1 MLPLS
6 HLKSSFHV
14 SGNHQT
20 VSHPVAPGNL
30 CRSLPRSHGALAAQ
44 FSGVTSYCWMRLLGW
59 SAIFVPLVAQR
70 DHWGKR
76 EAFLS
81 VGDSQRPHYM
91 ADRLR
96 VGSSTSQEPL
106 SDSPLATFSETG
118 RFWPSKRPGSNTNWK
133 TPALKK
139 KKWPLNGT
147 LAFSKSR
154 ERTQNFLMFSPSWPS
169 VRILVW
175 GTHASCLSVASLPP
189 VPLCLFL
196 SDFLD
201 NLYSTFHIQM
211 IYRKR
216 FWGSLW
222 SRSFSDIQ
230 KSEGSKTPLCLSLS
244 WGGNQV
250 SPTPEHAKV
259 FPSNYSCFSEWGRT
273 KLPLLLQIPKLFRF
287 FWKNKDLTSH
297 QRDNSR
303 FLSADLPWYQSQFEH
318 YLVYNL
324 GIKLWLQKGK
334 MTFWH
339 REAMTFFR
347 LQRKLVKMKFFS
359 WKLQNQFFLQM
370 QWRTTSLLKALPRE
384 KLEVNPF
391 HVLEIQQPTFLKP
404 QLWANQNFNQKKK
417 KKGRVVSK
425 RHFQSQAEN
434 YEIYVCLSEF
444 MYVSVCAFL
453 FFFYNIA
460 EIVNEF

>member
-1 MLPLS
+1 
-6 HLKSSFHV
+6 
-14 SGNHQT
+14 
-20 VSHPVAPGNL
+20 
-30 CRSLPRSHGALAAQ
+30 
-44 FSGVTSYCWMRLLGW
+44 
-59 SAIFVPLVAQR
+59 
-70 DHWGKR
+70 
-76 EAFLS
+76 
-81 VGDSQRPHYM
+81 
-91 ADRLR
+91 
-96 VGSSTSQEPL
+96 
-106 SDSPLATFSETG
+106 
-118 RFWPSKRPGSNTNWK
+118 
-133 TPALKK
+133 
-139 KKWPLNGT
+139 
-147 LAFSKSR
+147 
-154 ERTQNFLMFSPSWPS
+154 MFSPSWPS
-169 VRILVW
+169 VRIQVW
-175 GTHASCLSVASLPP
+175 GTHASCLSVASLSP

-230 KSEGSKTPLCLSLS
+230 KSEVSKTPLCLSLS

-250 SPTPEHAKV
+250 SPTPEHAKE

-287 FWKNKDLTSH
+287 FWKNKNLTSH

-339 REAMTFFR
+339 RVAMTFFR
-347 LQRKLVKMKFFS
+347 LQRKLFKIKFFS

-370 QWRTTSLLKALPRE
+370 QWRTTSLLKALLRE

-417 KKGRVVSK
+417 KKESGVKETSSISGRKLWDLCLSVW
-425 RHFQSQAEN
+425 
-434 YEIYVCLSEF
+434 IYVCLS
-444 MYVSVCAFL
+444 VCL
-453 FFFYNIA
+453 FGFFDNIA